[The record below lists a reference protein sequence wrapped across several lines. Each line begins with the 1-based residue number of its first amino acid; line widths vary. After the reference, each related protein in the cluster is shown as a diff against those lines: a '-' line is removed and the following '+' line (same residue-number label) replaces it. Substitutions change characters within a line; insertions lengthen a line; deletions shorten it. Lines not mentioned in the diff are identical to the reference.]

1 MISNEMRFEK
11 LKNIEGN
18 QRKQI
23 KDLEIKV
30 MKLEQNNTNIQ
41 SKVKDISYDCDIC
54 DFKSTTALM
63 LTKHKKT
70 KHVIK
75 NKSECSMCE
84 EKFDTYNEYT
94 DYVNDH
100 LKEIED
106 LDMED
111 LKSGHEVFE
120 RSFCKFESNDTALIK
135 THLAT
140 HVLQTNKSPK
150 KITRE

>member
-1 MISNEMRFEK
+1 
-11 LKNIEGN
+11 
-18 QRKQI
+18 
-23 KDLEIKV
+23 
-30 MKLEQNNTNIQ
+30 MKLEQNNTNKQ

-54 DFKSTTALM
+54 DYKSTTALM
-63 LTKHKKT
+63 LTKHNNP
-70 KHVIK
+70 KHVME

-94 DYVNDH
+94 DHVNDH

-120 RSFCKFESNDTALIK
+120 CSFCKFESNDT
-135 THLAT
+135 
-140 HVLQTNKSPK
+140 
-150 KITRE
+150 E